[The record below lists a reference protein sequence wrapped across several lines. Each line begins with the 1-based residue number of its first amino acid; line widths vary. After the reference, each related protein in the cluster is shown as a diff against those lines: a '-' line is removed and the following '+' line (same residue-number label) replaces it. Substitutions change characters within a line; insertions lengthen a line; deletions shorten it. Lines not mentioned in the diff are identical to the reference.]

1 MEISKSLASTS
12 KILATS
18 NNLLMDGWAE
28 LVHQLETVSGVIFRE
43 SAKSMLLFPFSA
55 KTDFIR
61 LYVVLL
67 IFSDVKQI

>member
-1 MEISKSLASTS
+1 
-12 KILATS
+12 
-18 NNLLMDGWAE
+18 MDGWAE